1 MIYEL
6 RIYDAAPGKLEAL
19 HRRFRDH
26 TFRIFEKHGMR
37 LVTYGQNVQE
47 GTDQVIYTLA
57 FDSEAARDA
66 AWAAFRA
73 DPEWQ
78 AARDASERE
87 GKLTAKSVSISYRP
101 MPGTPQP

>member
-19 HRRFRDH
+19 HARFRNT
-26 TFRIFEKHGMR
+26 TFRKFAQHGMR
-37 LVTYGQNVQE
+37 LVNYGENIQP

-57 FDSEAARDA
+57 FDSEEARDA

-73 DPEWQ
+73 DPEWL
-78 AARDASERE
+78 AARDETERD
-87 GKLTAKSVSISYRP
+87 GKLTSRVESSSYRP
-101 MPGTPQP
+101 LAGTPQP

>member
-37 LVTYGQNVQE
+37 LVDYGQNVQE
-47 GTDQVIYTLA
+47 GTDQIIYTLA

-66 AWAAFRA
+66 AWASFRA
-73 DPEWQ
+73 DPEWL
-78 AARDASERE
+78 AARDASERD
-87 GKLTAKSVSISYRP
+87 GKLTAKVVSISYRP
-101 MPGTPQP
+101 LPGTPQP